1 MDKIEGSLLFFVP
14 CFFIGSRFA
23 SFPFAGETIKGV
35 RMLDLVIRGGK
46 VVTPYAVGEM
56 DIGIQGEKIAALG
69 QPGTL
74 ATDANR
80 VIDAQGKVVIPGG
93 IEPHAHIGVPVPPA
107 WTGQADVMT
116 QPPEAASRAAA
127 FGGVTTFIDFT
138 GDLSRKACWARVG
151 VRCSKPLNGDVKYFA
166 LIVILII
173 RSTISWPDRFGPK

>member
-1 MDKIEGSLLFFVP
+1 
-14 CFFIGSRFA
+14 
-23 SFPFAGETIKGV
+23 
-35 RMLDLVIRGGK
+35 MLDLVIRGGK
-46 VVTPYAVGEM
+46 VVTPSAVGEM

-74 ATDANR
+74 AADADR
-80 VIDAQGKVVIPGG
+80 VINARGKIVIPGG

-138 GDLSRKACWARVG
+138 GD
-151 VRCSKPLNGDVKYFA
+151 
-166 LIVILII
+166 
-173 RSTISWPDRFGPK
+173 